1 MSPVEFGLIDL
12 PKIVEGG
19 MYIQLPLNVIA
30 LQRLCPYIRIFSRKL
45 FTRSDSEF
53 RISCFFIS
61 LPVYEFYFSFVV
73 AAFCPNNYGQ
83 RIRKNEFRNS
93 LLDPLMSLFT
103 SNCYLKVKLN

>member
-1 MSPVEFGLIDL
+1 
-12 PKIVEGG
+12 
-19 MYIQLPLNVIA
+19 MYPWLPLVVIA
-30 LQRLCPYIRIFSRKL
+30 LQRICPYIRIFSRKL

-53 RISCFFIS
+53 RISCFLIS

-103 SNCYLKVKLN
+103 SNCYFK